1 MFSGPGALALELDA
15 NGTLSAS
22 LPGSADLLSSAL
34 EGAQVSLSYTY
45 LPGILSAASSTAAVP
60 EPGSLALLSLSLA
73 GFGALRRK

>member
-1 MFSGPGALALELDA
+1 VP
-15 NGTLSAS
+15 TCC
-22 LPGSADLLSSAL
+22 PSAL